1 MAAMRCAVIGG
12 GIIGVAVARRLSATL
27 DHATVTVFEKEPH
40 LAGHQSGH
48 NSGVVH
54 AGLYYPPGSLKARL
68 CRRGASLIR
77 ELAQERAIPFEECGK
92 VVVALHADE
101 LDRLDAI
108 GHRAKANGVPGISM
122 IDAEELRALEPHTT
136 GIRALHSPHTAIID
150 YVRVTEALAD
160 DVRAAGGRILLSQ
173 NVVGIQQG
181 GREVRVTTAGSTLA
195 FDLVIVCAGLQSD
208 RVAAMA
214 GESHEPRV
222 VPFSGDYYLLGEPTR
237 GLVNGLIYPVPD
249 PRYPF
254 LGVHL
259 TRRVDGEVMVGPN
272 AFLSLGRERY
282 AGGMPSARDLRDLR
296 DAIGF
301 RGFRRFARQNM
312 GAAARE
318 ARTVFSRNAFA
329 REAAQYLPS
338 LKVSDL
344 RPGPRGIRAQAMDRR
359 GDLVDDFVI
368 TGTDRICHVRNAP
381 SPGAT
386 SSLAIAEH
394 VVVQALERAGL
405 GAARRPG

>member
-12 GIIGVAVARRLSATL
+12 GIIGVAVARQLSIGL
-27 DHATVTVFEKEPH
+27 EHATVTVFEKEPR

-54 AGLYYPPGSLKARL
+54 AGLYYPPGSLKATL
-68 CRRGASLIR
+68 CRRGATLLR
-77 ELAQERAIPFEECGK
+77 ALAQERGIPFEECGK
-92 VVVALHADE
+92 VIVALHADE
-101 LDRLDAI
+101 LSRLDAI
-108 GHRAKANGVPGISM
+108 GQRAMANEVPDVRM
-122 IDAEELRALEPHTT
+122 IDAEELRALEPHAT

-160 DVRAAGGRILLSQ
+160 DVRAAGGRILLSH
-173 NVVGIQQG
+173 NVVGIQES
-181 GREVRVTTAGSTLA
+181 GREVRVSTAGSTEA
-195 FDLVIVCAGLQSD
+195 FDLVIACAGLQSD
-208 RVAAMA
+208 RVAAMV
-214 GESHEPRV
+214 GGSREPRI
-222 VPFSGDYYLLGEPTR
+222 VPFFGDYYMLREPKR

-249 PRYPF
+249 ARYPF

-259 TRRVDGEVMVGPN
+259 TKRTDGEIMVGPN

-282 AGGMPSARDLRDLR
+282 TGGMPSARDVRDVR

-301 RGFRRFARQNM
+301 SGFWRFAQANM
-312 GAAARE
+312 GAAGRE
-318 ARTVFSRNAFA
+318 ARIVLSRHVFA
-329 REAAQYLPS
+329 REAAKYLP
-338 LKVSDL
+338 DL
-344 RPGPRGIRAQAMDRR
+344 RATDLQPGPRGIRAQAMDDR
-359 GDLVDDFVI
+359 GGLVDDFVI

-394 VVVQALERAGL
+394 VVEQAVERAGL
-405 GAARRPG
+405 GAPSPG